1 MKRNF
6 TKIFAAL
13 ALLVFMTPSLV
24 AWGQTTYTFNNSI
37 PTTGWSTN
45 GGSQNINSVLWAY
58 SSSTYIGANSTR
70 LQVGSK
76 NNPQTSAWTIQTP
89 ISSFASDATVTA
101 VSITAYTTA
110 ETATYD
116 ISVGGSSVSSGS
128 LTTSSA
134 AYSATGLNVTSGNIV
149 VTMTGSSSSKA
160 MYLCDIS
167 VTYTTGGGDTPSI
180 SAEDESIAYTATT
193 EGTITYS
200 ISNYVEGTMTATSDK
215 TWLHDFT
222 DDYIGG
228 ELAKLTILK
237 EFVRV
242 SYYKTHCVF
251 RIHRKIYDYLLSY
264 IHRRIDGKDGKKDER
279 IVDLYSILIYFA
291 NPRTLIVSS
300 MTESDMAKMVGVSV
314 RTIRRYLKNH
324 ENSLYKILPANNHE
338 SFSKVK
344 AGMGDT
350 ILPNDYMLL
359 IDHVFAGLKNFPRI
373 SARDS
378 WKEIRIEYKGLDKEK
393 FFEYYYKKYR
403 TINSNNRTYI
413 GGQICL
419 QNIDKQINK
428 CEKFIHFNNPIYE
441 PGFNVENT
449 PYPCNWCL
457 HPDKKAYFVKG
468 RWYHGAIHGTKRG
481 RHREGYLEYKG
492 LTHEID
498 MHNAMFYFMVPLL
511 PDSILGKERTAYCET
526 VKAGTLYDDLIED
539 MCEKLKEELA
549 DNENGLMPS
558 NAIDAHDLLPDR
570 DTVKRDFQ
578 VYQGV

>member
-1 MKRNF
+1 MNDSRNI
-6 TKIFAAL
+6 TGN
-13 ALLVFMTPSLV
+13 LLID
-24 AWGQTTYTFNNSI
+24 FNI
-37 PTTGWSTN
+37 
-45 GGSQNINSVLWAY
+45 
-58 SSSTYIGANSTR
+58 
-70 LQVGSK
+70 
-76 NNPQTSAWTIQTP
+76 
-89 ISSFASDATVTA
+89 
-101 VSITAYTTA
+101 
-110 ETATYD
+110 
-116 ISVGGSSVSSGS
+116 
-128 LTTSSA
+128 
-134 AYSATGLNVTSGNIV
+134 
-149 VTMTGSSSSKA
+149 
-160 MYLCDIS
+160 
-167 VTYTTGGGDTPSI
+167 
-180 SAEDESIAYTATT
+180 
-193 EGTITYS
+193 
-200 ISNYVEGTMTATSDK
+200 
-215 TWLHDFT
+215 

-350 ILPNDYMLL
+350 ILPNDYMRL
-359 IDHVFAGLKNFPRI
+359 IDHVFAGLKNCPRL

-393 FFEYYYKKYR
+393 FFDYYYKKYK

-428 CEKFIHFNNPIYE
+428 CEKFVHFNNPIYE

-457 HPDKKAYFVKG
+457 HPDEKAYFVKG

-558 NAIDAHDLLPDR
+558 NAIDAHDFLPDR

-578 VYQGV
+578 VYRNLKGKRKNKVRDVAVFMDEKFPTIHEWMLGNMEVMQNRLAWIETDFISYVGEKLSAENIRFDWLHDAVYVSEADGTKAQEIWDSVRKEFEAAFM